1 MIKKKSKVI
10 VSMLLVFAFLL
21 TACGKTAKAGE
32 DGILYTALNSE
43 PGSLDPGLAQSTPEG
58 WVLSHLYTGL
68 LTYDENGDLVEGMS
82 EMPTV
87 SEDGLK
93 YTFKIKDGMKWSNGD
108 PVTAKD
114 FEYEWVRVL
123 NPETAS
129 IYAFQLYHLK
139 GAEDLNTVEKP
150 GIVYVKDD
158 DGNDTEEIDHEVT
171 YDEKDLEGLDI
182 NGKTDEEIKN
192 LVFEKWIA
200 EKKANVG
207 VKAVDEK
214 TLEVELENPTPY
226 FPELTAFYT
235 LYPVNS
241 KIAEEN
247 PDWAKKGGETYVSN
261 GAFTLKE
268 WKHNDKV
275 ELLKNENWFNADKV
289 TLEGITFDVLED
301 LNTAWQNYDAGKY
314 GLVVD
319 PPQEIVAQKFEEKDE
334 ELKIGKQIGTYYYNL
349 NNLETASGDNPFVN
363 KNIRKAFSM
372 ALDRE
377 TLVNK
382 VTKGGQIAATGMV
395 PFGLKDENG
404 NDFREE
410 NGTLVEYNLEKAK
423 ELLVIGLEEEGLKIE
438 DLNGKVLLYNTDES
452 HKKVAQAAQQM
463 WKTALGVE
471 IQLENVDFNVKIARE
486 HAHDFEISRGGW
498 VGDFADPMTM
508 LEIFVTGGAMND
520 SGFSNETY
528 DEYIKAARSSGDQT
542 VRMNAMKEAEK
553 VLMEEMPL
561 VPVYFYTQPY
571 FVKSNVKGIYKPLLE
586 FPCMTYAEY
595 EEVESK

>member
-21 TACGKTAKAGE
+21 TACGKTAKIGE
-32 DGILYTALNSE
+32 DGMLYTALNSE
-43 PGSLDPGLAQSTPEG
+43 PGSLDPGLAQSTPES

-68 LTYDENGDLVEGMS
+68 LTYDENGDLAEGMS

-108 PVTAKD
+108 PVIAKD
-114 FEYEWVRVL
+114 FEYEWIRVL

-129 IYAFQLYHLK
+129 VYAFQLYHLK
-139 GAEDLNTVEKP
+139 GAEEFNTVEKP
-150 GIVYVKDD
+150 GIIYVKDD
-158 DGNDTEEIDHEVT
+158 DGNETEEIDHEVT
-171 YDEKDLEGLDI
+171 YDEKDLEGLDVE
-182 NGKTDEEIKN
+182 GKTDEEIEN
-192 LVFEKWIA
+192 LVFEKWVA

-207 VKAVDEK
+207 VKAIDEK

-241 KIAEEN
+241 KIVEEN
-247 PDWAKKGGETYVSN
+247 PDWAKKGGETYISN

-268 WKHNDKV
+268 WKHNDKI
-275 ELLKNENWFNADKV
+275 ELAKNDNWYNADKV
-289 TLEGITFDVLED
+289 QLEGITFDILED

-314 GLVVD
+314 SVLVN
-319 PPQEIVAQKFEEKDE
+319 PPQEIVAKKFEDKDP
-334 ELKIGKQIGTYYYNL
+334 ELQIGKQIGTYYYNL
-349 NNLETASGDNPFVN
+349 NNLQKDSGDNPFVN
-363 KNIRKAFSM
+363 ENIRKAFSM

-377 TLVNK
+377 TLVNNI
-382 VTKGGQIAATGMV
+382 TKGGQIAATGMV
-395 PFGLKDENG
+395 PFGLHDENG

-410 NGTLVEYNLEKAK
+410 NGTLIQYNPEKAK
-423 ELLVIGLEEEGLKIE
+423 ELLEIGLEEEGLQKE
-438 DLNGKVLLYNTDES
+438 DLNGQVLLYNTDES
-452 HKKVAQAAQQM
+452 HKKIAQAVQQM

-471 IQLENVDFNVKIARE
+471 IQLENVDFNVKLARE

-520 SGFSNETY
+520 TGYSSKTY
-528 DEYIKAARSSGDQT
+528 DEYIKAAKASGDQA

-553 VLMEEMPL
+553 VLMEDMPL

-571 FVKSNVKGIYKPLLE
+571 FVKSNVKGIYKPLIDY
-586 FPCMTYAEY
+586 PMMTYAEIG
-595 EEVESK
+595 E